1 MTSGKQTYQ
10 RLLQLVLATELLWW
24 LSVLVVFL
32 LRDFDAGSLR
42 LLHKN
47 YLWFWLVIPVF
58 LTVSWY
64 HWYWKSKLY
73 DTYAGKGRTRMLWVT
88 FEPVKAFLHYFLLRS
103 VLFFVVLAMAQPV
116 IGSKTVKGSKRVLD
130 LVICLDV
137 SNSMNVQDM
146 SGKNS
151 RLKSA
156 KNAIVQLLNQLKG
169 ERIAV
174 IIFANDAFTQLPL
187 TMDYGAA
194 KLFIPDVESSMISD
208 QGTNIGNALL
218 EAQEQFKDE
227 ESGRAILVITD
238 GEDHEQLWQEQ
249 LKKLEKKNVLLA
261 YLGLG
266 TKAGGLIPNDPYEPG
281 MGFKRENGKPVV
293 SKLDVGGLK
302 AMASA
307 SNSQL
312 VVSSSAFPD
321 VTSLAQSFSNA
332 KNKTIKSMEFKVDK
346 NYYHFPVF
354 IAIACFIAYLFLPFI
369 VNRKHS

>member
-1 MTSGKQTYQ
+1 MTNGKQTYQ
-10 RLLQLVLATELLWW
+10 RLLRIVLAAEVVWWILVLLAF
-24 LSVLVVFL
+24 FL
-32 LRDFDAGSLR
+32 LDLEAGKVR

-47 YLWFWLVIPVF
+47 YLWFWLLIPAF
-58 LTVSWY
+58 LFASWF
-64 HWYWKSKLY
+64 HWKWKSKLY
-73 DTYAGKGRTRMLWVT
+73 DAYAGIGRTRMLWVT
-88 FEPVKAFLHYFLLRS
+88 FEPLKAFLHYFLLRLVIFFT
-103 VLFFVVLAMAQPV
+103 VLGMAQPV
-116 IGSKTVKGSKRVLD
+116 MGSKKVKGSKKVLD

-146 SGKNS
+146 SGKVS
-151 RLKSA
+151 RLKA
-156 KNAIVQLLNQLKG
+156 GKNAIIQLLNQLKG

-208 QGTNIGNALL
+208 QGTNIGNALK

-238 GEDHEQLWQEQ
+238 GEDHEQLWRDQ
-249 LKKLEKKNVLLA
+249 LNELQKKNVLLA

-266 TKAGGLIPNDPYEPG
+266 TKTGGLIPNDPYDPAL
-281 MGFKRENGKPVV
+281 GFKRENGKPVV

-302 AMASA
+302 NMASS

-312 VVSSSAFPD
+312 IVSSSAFPD
-321 VTSLAQSFSNA
+321 VTTLAQSFSNA
-332 KNKTIKSMEFKVDK
+332 KNKSVKSMEFKVDK
-346 NYYHFPVF
+346 NFYQLPVLV
-354 IAIACFIAYLFLPFI
+354 AIACFIAYLFLPFI

>member
-1 MTSGKQTYQ
+1 
-10 RLLQLVLATELLWW
+10 
-24 LSVLVVFL
+24 
-32 LRDFDAGSLR
+32 
-42 LLHKN
+42 
-47 YLWFWLVIPVF
+47 
-58 LTVSWY
+58 
-64 HWYWKSKLY
+64 
-73 DTYAGKGRTRMLWVT
+73 
-88 FEPVKAFLHYFLLRS
+88 
-103 VLFFVVLAMAQPV
+103 
-116 IGSKTVKGSKRVLD
+116 
-130 LVICLDV
+130 
-137 SNSMNVQDM
+137 
-146 SGKNS
+146 
-151 RLKSA
+151 
-156 KNAIVQLLNQLKG
+156 
-169 ERIAV
+169 
-174 IIFANDAFTQLPL
+174 
-187 TMDYGAA
+187 
-194 KLFIPDVESSMISD
+194 MISD

-249 LKKLEKKNVLLA
+249 LKELEKKNVLLA

-266 TKAGGLIPNDPYEPG
+266 TKAGGLIPNDPYEPA